1 MQYRLKVKVTN
12 QIVRSESKAGYRTS
26 GNRMLTTVKTRRFL
40 ARRFVLAFLMTL
52 LFVVTGTRA
61 STRVLEVP
69 FALSSDLRS
78 EFSTR
83 FPLQGVGRVQIE
95 AEWKPLTKGSVPVA
109 LTMLVIQPDGTIAKQ
124 ERGISSI
131 TLEVNAKKPAGYGT
145 GDSAWTVK
153 VLNDADPNRVEVS
166 GKIRITVPTASRVL
180 EDTQFT
186 LLGSG
191 NAQEI
196 PFDIPGPGRLE
207 IEASWQSELASARA
221 AQVPLIVSLIH
232 PGEAKT
238 YARRQAPSPL
248 KFDQQITDDALDRGT
263 RWIVRVQNSTQTKVK
278 GRIKVTY
285 NSSL

>member
-1 MQYRLKVKVTN
+1 
-12 QIVRSESKAGYRTS
+12 
-26 GNRMLTTVKTRRFL
+26 MLTMAKTRKSL
-40 ARRFVLAFLMTL
+40 ATRIILAAVITIICL
-52 LFVVTGTRA
+52 VSASSA
-61 STRVLEVP
+61 STRILEVP
-69 FALSSDLRS
+69 FALSSDLKS

-83 FPLQGVGRVQIE
+83 FPLQGVGRVQID
-95 AEWKPLTKGSVPVA
+95 AEWKPLAKGLAPVA
-109 LTMLVIQPDGTIAKQ
+109 LTLLVIQPDGSIAKQ
-124 ERGISSI
+124 ERGITSI
-131 TLEVNAKKPAGYGT
+131 TLEVNAKKSIGYGT

-153 VLNDADPNRVEVS
+153 IMNDADPNRIEVS
-166 GKIRITVPTASRVL
+166 GKIRITVPIASRVL

-196 PFDIPGPGRLE
+196 PFDIPGPGRVE
-207 IEASWQSELASARA
+207 IEAIWQPEIALARA

-248 KFDQQITDDALDRGT
+248 KLDQQITDDALDRGT

>member
-1 MQYRLKVKVTN
+1 MALITVIGLVT
-12 QIVRSESKAGYRTS
+12 ESS
-26 GNRMLTTVKTRRFL
+26 
-40 ARRFVLAFLMTL
+40 
-52 LFVVTGTRA
+52 A
-61 STRVLEVP
+61 STRILEVP

-83 FPLQGVGRVQIE
+83 FPLQGVGRVLIE
-95 AEWKPLTKGSVPVA
+95 AEWKPLKKSVAPVA
-109 LTMLVIQPDGTIAKQ
+109 LTLLVIRPDGVVAEQ
-124 ERGISSI
+124 RRGISSI
-131 TLEVNAKKPAGYGT
+131 TLEQQAYSPKPSFKA
-145 GDSAWTVK
+145 GDSEWTVK
-153 VLNDADPNRVEVS
+153 LMNDADPNRVEVS
-166 GKIRITVPTASRVL
+166 GTIRITVPTASRVL

-191 NAQEI
+191 NAQEV

-207 IEASWQSELASARA
+207 IEVSWQPELASARA
-221 AQVPLIVSLIH
+221 AQVLLTVSLIH

-248 KFDQQITDDALDRGT
+248 KFDQQITDDELDRGT